1 MTQSELEA
9 FLCDYTAVYN
19 FSLSLQLHLWYSL
32 SLQGYTAQH
41 TISKASRLVSSVRKS
56 TINTEAIL
64 QATGKR
70 LLAMN
75 ATRWNSQLKMLRR
88 LDEVLQTDPNIQDRL
103 STTTKLTA
111 HDIRILR
118 ELLQVLL
125 PFEDATDVMQGENTT
140 AGFVLPSVVGIR
152 SRLAELEQKGNIYHL
167 KPVLANLKSSLQRRF
182 AGYEEDKLL
191 QLAAVL
197 DPRFKLKWCSGST
210 SEQIRDLLNAEAKAV
225 APPPSAKKQPT
236 TPETTK
242 PPSKKSRLFGTFTGD
257 CDKEELTSDCEAEVS
272 SYLAEPILRDLDSNP
287 LEYWKK
293 KPSSTTYSLYLGQKG
308 VMCSSYIR
316 SNRKSVFNYRSYCVS
331 V

>member
-1 MTQSELEA
+1 MHNTVLC
-9 FLCDYTAVYN
+9 FL
-19 FSLSLQLHLWYSL
+19 
-32 SLQGYTAQH
+32 
-41 TISKASRLVSSVRKS
+41 
-56 TINTEAIL
+56 
-64 QATGKR
+64 
-70 LLAMN
+70 
-75 ATRWNSQLKMLRR
+75 
-88 LDEVLQTDPNIQDRL
+88 DPCKIRIT
-103 STTTKLTA
+103 STKLTA

-140 AGFVLPSVVGIR
+140 AGFVLPSIVGIR

-210 SEQIRDLLNAEAKAV
+210 SEQIRDLLNAEVKAV

-242 PPSKKSRLFGTFTGD
+242 PPSEKSRLFGTFTGD
-257 CDKEELTSDCEAEVS
+257 CDKEELTNVYSDLEDQH
-272 SYLAEPILRDLDSNP
+272 LAEAVFLA
-287 LEYWKK
+287 
-293 KPSSTTYSLYLGQKG
+293 KG
-308 VMCSSYIR
+308 SM
-316 SNRKSVFNYRSYCVS
+316 
-331 V
+331 

>member
-1 MTQSELEA
+1 M
-9 FLCDYTAVYN
+9 
-19 FSLSLQLHLWYSL
+19 
-32 SLQGYTAQH
+32 
-41 TISKASRLVSSVRKS
+41 
-56 TINTEAIL
+56 
-64 QATGKR
+64 
-70 LLAMN
+70 
-75 ATRWNSQLKMLRR
+75 
-88 LDEVLQTDPNIQDRL
+88 
-103 STTTKLTA
+103 
-111 HDIRILR
+111 
-118 ELLQVLL
+118 
-125 PFEDATDVMQGENTT
+125 
-140 AGFVLPSVVGIR
+140 
-152 SRLAELEQKGNIYHL
+152 
-167 KPVLANLKSSLQRRF
+167 
-182 AGYEEDKLL
+182 
-191 QLAAVL
+191 L

-316 SNRKSVFNYRSYCVS
+316 SNRKSVFNYWSYCVS